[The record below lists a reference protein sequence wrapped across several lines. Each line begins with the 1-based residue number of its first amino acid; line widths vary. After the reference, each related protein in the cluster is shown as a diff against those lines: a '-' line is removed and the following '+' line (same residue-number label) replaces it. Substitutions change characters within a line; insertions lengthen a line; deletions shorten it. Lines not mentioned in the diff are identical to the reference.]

1 MALAD
6 PLPVRLPPEQL
17 EWLDSLC
24 SGPITTRA
32 EALRHVLAKAMAS
45 DLRRRRAAARRQ
57 QQYDETLPEANVP
70 ALLNGRT
77 VDQHLATVDA
87 RRRAANG

>member
-32 EALRHVLAKAMAS
+32 EALRHVLAKAILT
-45 DLRRRRAAARRQ
+45 D
-57 QQYDETLPEANVP
+57 ANVP